1 MPQTVSLRR
10 SGDGPRRR
18 AHVCNF
24 ATAEELVEDSGMTSL
39 RRSPEK
45 IRLPLGFSFS
55 AVAAG
60 IKVSGRPDLALVD
73 VWGRAPL
80 RQAQGR
86 LSPVQ
91 AQRSLAAAGGA
102 TAAALFTKNRVVAAP
117 VEVGRASLLATGG
130 RIRAVVVN
138 SGNANCATGRAGI
151 QACEGV
157 CREAGKLFGV
167 PATEIFPSSTGIIG
181 VRLPAEKIRAKLP
194 ELVVLAARSPSQRGV
209 LAFAHAIMTTDTRA
223 KIASARFRVNA
234 RDVTV
239 LGVAKGA
246 GMIHPQLATMLVY
259 LFTDVGASP
268 RDLQSLLREA
278 CDQSLNCM
286 SIDGDTSTNDTVL
299 LVASGASGT
308 RVKDV
313 RVRKKMSAAL
323 TAVCQSLAEQ
333 IVSDGEGV
341 QHVIRLFVE
350 QARGREEALLVAR
363 TIAHSMLVKTAW
375 AGADPNWGRILAAVG
390 RCGAPIDPSRV
401 QIFIGSQKV
410 CRNGVACSFN
420 ERQAH
425 RSLAQPVSDIRVQ
438 LRRGQHS
445 VRFLTADLTAEY
457 VRINADY
464 ST

>member
-1 MPQTVSLRR
+1 
-10 SGDGPRRR
+10 
-18 AHVCNF
+18 
-24 ATAEELVEDSGMTSL
+24 MTSL

-45 IRLPLGFSFS
+45 IRLPAGFSFS

-60 IKVSGRPDLALVD
+60 IKVSGRPDLALVE
-73 VWGRAPL
+73 VGGRA
-80 RQAQGR
+80 
-86 LSPVQ
+86 LSRACPERSRRVQ
-91 AQRSLAAAGGA
+91 AERGSAAAGGA
-102 TAAALFTKNRVVAAP
+102 SAVALFTMNRVVAAP
-117 VEVGRASLLATGG
+117 VEVGRAALRSTGG
-130 RIRAVVVN
+130 RVRAIVVN
-138 SGNANCATGRAGI
+138 SGNANCATGRPGI
-151 QACEGV
+151 QACERV
-157 CREAGKLFGV
+157 CREAGRLFGV
-167 PATEIFPSSTGIIG
+167 PAAEVFPSSTGIIG

-194 ELVVLAARSPSQRGV
+194 ELIAARSASQRGV
-209 LAFAHAIMTTDTRA
+209 LAFAHAIMTTDTRPE
-223 KIASARFRVNA
+223 IASARFRTSST
-234 RDVTV
+234 DGSKEVTV

-259 LFTDVGASP
+259 LFTDAGASP
-268 RDLQSLLREA
+268 RELQPLLREA

-299 LVASGASGT
+299 LLASGASGA
-308 RVKDV
+308 RVRMKDV
-313 RVRKKMSAAL
+313 RTRKKFSAAL

-333 IVSDGEGV
+333 IVTDGEGV

-350 QARGREEALLVAR
+350 QARSREEALIVAR

-390 RCGAPIDPSRV
+390 RCGLPIDPSRV

-410 CRNGVACSFN
+410 CRNGIACAFN

-425 RSLAQPVSDIRVQ
+425 RNLAHPVCDIRVQ
-438 LRRGQHS
+438 LGRGRRS
-445 VRFLTADLTAEY
+445 VRFLTTDLTAEY